1 MNKCLVGWVS
11 IILTTVK
18 FIFLAGLGFFKTQMI
33 IVISMNFYIWS
44 YSIDESD
51 KEEYME
57 FSRNCCIGYMPA
69 YTYGDDGYF

>member
-1 MNKCLVGWVS
+1 
-11 IILTTVK
+11 
-18 FIFLAGLGFFKTQMI
+18 MI